1 MNLFIY
7 FLSSGRVH
15 VCAAFQTFLPSL
27 SLYEV
32 LWYEADLMKDLD
44 MMNTTYLRD
53 RSGGRR
59 REERGSMSVSRA
71 ISRQMSLTLITT
83 GGTKQANKTQLKATL
98 RKQVAKT
105 SIRLWLES
113 CDGEKCE
120 SIVLVQD
127 HLTTNNLIWV
137 YTG

>member
-1 MNLFIY
+1 MLKVFQSAQGVRVCNA
-7 FLSSGRVH
+7 FLR
-15 VCAAFQTFLPSL
+15 FFTSL
-27 SLYEV
+27 LLCEV
-32 LWYEADLMKDLD
+32 VQFEADLMKELDL
-44 MMNTTYLRD
+44 MNTTYLRD
-53 RSGGRR
+53 RSGGRWREDCR
-59 REERGSMSVSRA
+59 RISVSRA

-113 CDGEKCE
+113 WDGEKCE